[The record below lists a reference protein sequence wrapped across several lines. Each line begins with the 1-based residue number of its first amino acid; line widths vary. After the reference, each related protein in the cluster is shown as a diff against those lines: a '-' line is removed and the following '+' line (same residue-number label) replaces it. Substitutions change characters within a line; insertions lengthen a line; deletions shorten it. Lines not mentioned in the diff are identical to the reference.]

1 MGAEGA
7 AGEPAERTRA
17 SVPRT
22 VADASTTSSAESR
35 AHALQAKAG
44 NSAFTGVGPWL
55 REHAQP
61 ALDAL
66 NESPPDFEAALLTLN
81 GFSTEDIV
89 AVFRGAGGPKR
100 VALGKYL
107 EAGNLPAVDVP
118 RFVLAWKM
126 ANGPGAA
133 AARGNRLHDMIR
145 GGQLQDAYELLNG
158 LSAADQ
164 EKALAMLDPAHTA
177 ELAAGLDKAA
187 GVDVPWLATLLAG
200 VRGAPVTSTM
210 TALEW
215 LNGQEAAAGAAWA
228 AGQPDDRLSFML
240 RPRTLKAAGLVGA
253 DRIRAML
260 VAGQVRRTG
269 DEVDPA
275 QAAKVEAALVSL
287 PADQRNAIRTF
298 LGLPTPTIPEASATA
313 TTRDFTH
320 EKGFVGPSSAT
331 EQSCQNLFGQSY
343 SELLGSLQEVSAFG
357 VKATVHP
364 QLAAVMLRADAIA
377 RQKIAATEGRPVEA
391 SDWRIS
397 DMQGLQ
403 FGSHGFHTF
412 GLAVDLN
419 YKTMPYLMNEGAYD
433 SIPREGPLDVKLRR
447 VYRRISWLMLG
458 RESVIPG
465 ALPKGAGP
473 RSYPALAAESQA
485 MQDYFALRGNPA
497 ACTAKLAERD
507 EAALKIIFDGAPAGD
522 HATVLLGLLD
532 TDHDQLTAAPE
543 ANPALPATA
552 RPMDSPFDPA
562 KGHTDPG
569 SGFMTIRQEIHD
581 ALKEAD
587 PAIRWGGTDFG
598 EESGDLMHFDLGKG
612 ISYDKKSKI
621 YSRKKS

>member
-7 AGEPAERTRA
+7 VGEAAERTRA
-17 SVPRT
+17 SAPRT
-22 VADASTTSSAESR
+22 VADASTATSTESK
-35 AHALQAKAG
+35 AQALQAKAG
-44 NSAFTGVGPWL
+44 NSAFNGVGPWL
-55 REHAQP
+55 RENAKP

-66 NESPPDFEAALLTLN
+66 NESPPDFETALLTLN
-81 GFSTEDIV
+81 RFSTEDIV

-126 ANGPGAA
+126 ATGPGAA

-145 GGQLQDAYELLNG
+145 GGHLQDAYELLNP

-164 EKALAMLDPAHTA
+164 EKALAMLDPAHWD
-177 ELAAGLDKAA
+177 ELANGLEKAA

-210 TALEW
+210 TALGW

-240 RPRTLKAAGLVGA
+240 RPRTLKAAGQVGA
-253 DRIRAML
+253 ERIRAML
-260 VAGQVRRTG
+260 IAGQVRRIG
-269 DEVDPA
+269 DEVDPV
-275 QAAKVEAALVSL
+275 QAAKVEAALATL
-287 PADQRNAIRTF
+287 PADQRNAIRTY
-298 LGLPTPTIPEASATA
+298 LGIPVPTIAEASAETS
-313 TTRDFTH
+313 TRAFTK
-320 EKGFVGPSSAT
+320 EKEYKAPSDNT

-343 SELLGSLQEVSAFG
+343 AELLASMQEVSAFG

-364 QLAAVMLRADAIA
+364 QLAAALLRADAIA

-433 SIPREGPLDVKLRR
+433 TIPREGPLDVKLRR
-447 VYRRISWLMLG
+447 IYRRIAWLMLG

-465 ALPKGAGP
+465 VIPKGGGT

-485 MQDYFALRGNPA
+485 MQAYFALRGNPA
-497 ACTAKLAERD
+497 GLKSKLEERD
-507 EAALKIIFDGAPAGD
+507 EAAVKIIFDGAPGD
-522 HATVLLGLLD
+522 RATVLPGLLD
-532 TDHDQLTAAPE
+532 TDHDQLSAAPE
-543 ANPALPATA
+543 VNPALPATA
-552 RPMDSPFDPA
+552 RPMDSPFDPK
-562 KGHTDPG
+562 KGHTDPSG
-569 SGFMTIRQEIHD
+569 GFMTIRQEIHD

-612 ISYDKKSKI
+612 ISYDKKSKT